1 VFPTEPVPERI
12 GAYKVLRRV
21 AGTGS
26 ADVYVGRMEG
36 PMGFQRF
43 VTLKLVPNTIEGD
56 TRFAEELGREA
67 AICSQLNHPAIVRM
81 FDFFEHDRHLVLV
94 LEHIDGVQLDRL
106 VQHVARRRQNIG
118 DAAIAYMGRE
128 IAGALAHAHAAR
140 DEDGRPTPVIHRNL
154 IPDNVVIGW
163 DGHVRLM
170 GFGLGKIMGRTP
182 DTVAGVIKGAPG
194 FMAPEQARG
203 DRATP
208 RSDVYGLGLLLWSLF
223 TSKRPPDGG
232 LRPARLSILRTD
244 LPRELTEAIDGALEP
259 LPDKRTVTCA
269 DLERLLATV
278 GKAEQGREELRE
290 KALLMRGARTTTT
303 ETTETRMPSP
313 VGRGPTPPARTPPP
327 RRRVP
332 LQAVRPGKPPASSQ
346 KRLSLPPASKPPGRM
361 SERPPGGILDEDAP
375 KSVYPLLR
383 ALADRVPKPP
393 LLPSEEEAPPA
404 KRVEEARPSQPEP
417 PEPRPMRHSI
427 AVPIGLEE
435 SANEWM
441 ESVPD
446 EDSIDRFFEEAISMG
461 PDELHKRAEKAADK
475 RDRRTPPPPMPGGKV
490 AGKSAPPAHAR
501 PRLTPPPP
509 LPQPKLPSFGGKPET
524 PPAPETAARRPEL
537 AETIPAHAP
546 LAAPPPPVTPNPPSF
561 GMPGPSFG
569 APPAPATSPIRF
581 GPPPGPAPAAAPPQF
596 AAPPLGAPPP
606 AAPGAGATSAG
617 PWLAPN
623 APRPLRRPSPM
634 VLAIAGVIT
643 GLVAAAVVVVLQRE
657 GGGGSTPEKAP
668 SPSAVASTLPTTLPA
683 AGSSSSPDGP
693 PAGEAVVP
701 VDLPPGFGYLT
712 VDFPTPG
719 NVYISGRKLGPTG
732 QRLQVQC
739 GRWFVRVANQGDS
752 RFPEWVSPG
761 ETVLVPCQDATR
773 VEMKPGAA
781 RVEPTKPTKPT
792 DTKKKKTRFF
802 GD

>member
-1 VFPTEPVPERI
+1 MFPTEPVPERI

-106 VQHVARRRQNIG
+106 VQHVARRKQNIS

-154 IPDNVVIGW
+154 IPDNVVVGW
-163 DGHVRLM
+163 DGQVRLM

-223 TSKRPPDGG
+223 TAKRPPDGG

-244 LPRELTEAIDGALEP
+244 LPRELAEAIDGALEP

-269 DLERLLATV
+269 DLERLLGMV

-290 KALLMRGARTTTT
+290 KALMMRGARTPTT

-313 VGRGPTPPARTPPP
+313 VGRGPAPPARTPPP

-332 LQAVRPGKPPASSQ
+332 MQAVRPGKPPASSQ
-346 KRLSLPPASKPPGRM
+346 KRLSLPPPSKPPGRM
-361 SERPPGGILDEDAP
+361 SERPPGGILDEEAP

-393 LLPSEEEAPPA
+393 LLPSEEESPPP

-461 PDELHKRAEKAADK
+461 PDELHKRAEKAAEK
-475 RDRRTPPPPMPGGKV
+475 RDRRTPPPPMPGGKA
-490 AGKSAPPAHAR
+490 AGRSAPPAPAR

-509 LPQPKLPSFGGKPET
+509 LPQPKAPSFGGRPET
-524 PPAPETAARRPEL
+524 PPAPRAEL

-546 LAAPPPPVTPNPPSF
+546 LAAPPPLVTPNPPSF
-561 GMPGPSFG
+561 GMPAPSFG

-581 GPPPGPAPAAAPPQF
+581 GPPPAAAPAAVPPQF
-596 AAPPLGAPPP
+596 AAPPLGAPPQ
-606 AAPGAGATSAG
+606 AAPVAGTTTAGA
-617 PWLAPN
+617 WQAPN
-623 APRPLRRPSPM
+623 APRQSRRPSAM

-643 GLVAAAVVVVLQRE
+643 GLVAAAIVVFALQRE
-657 GGGGSTPEKAP
+657 GGGGSTPENAP
-668 SPSAVASTLPTTLPA
+668 SPSAIASTLPTTLPA
-683 AGSSSSPDGP
+683 TGSSGSPEAP
-693 PAGEAVVP
+693 RAGDPVVP